1 MKGND
6 VLGRIALAIPETR
19 AELGLSMRQ
28 LEQLSGVNRGTI
40 SRLESGAPVPV
51 STLMRLA
58 VALTVAELHMPAKPE
73 PEPEL
78 AAGLLS
84 RLPVLI
90 HPRRRLLAQPEPRA
104 LGGAA

>member
-1 MKGND
+1 MNSND
-6 VLGRIALAIPETR
+6 LIGRVASAIPETR

-40 SRLESGAPVPV
+40 SRLEHGSRVRPA
-51 STLMRLA
+51 TLMRLA
-58 VALTVAELHMPAKPE
+58 VALTIAELHMPAKPE

-84 RLPVLI
+84 RLPALI
-90 HPRRRLLAQPEPRA
+90 QPRRRLLAQPATRT
-104 LGGAA
+104 LGGAT